1 MAVGGKPGGIHPLAL
16 AKLWQSALGVVGF
29 AAGEVIDGFD
39 IGLQEPWKG
48 NRSTARREGRL
59 TSVAGVA
66 VDPQAQRGAAGV
78 GHLRGDRALPD
89 QFVEPE
95 TVAIEF
101 GVQRTRGGER
111 LSCRADR
118 LVGLLGVLDLAGVLA
133 RTGVD
138 VLVAVKLAGLV
149 ARRVNRRLRQRG
161 RVGPHIGDVAVLVE
175 LLGHAHGALGAEPE
189 LAAGLLLQGRR
200 HERRVRAASVR
211 LLLDRGHGQGGALQP
226 GREGTGGGLIEH
238 QHLVGFAQHPQRVEV
253 PARRHPLTV
262 DGDQPGAEPWRGGVR
277 IRDAGVQLGQD
288 VPVGRA
294 TEGHPLTLALNDDA
308 SRHGLHPAG
317 RQAPA
322 HLLPQ
327 HRADLVAVQPVQ
339 DAAGLL
345 GVDEV
350 GVQIAG
356 IFGGGPDRRF
366 GDLVKHHPPDRD
378 FRFQGLQQ
386 MPGDGLA
393 LPVTVGGQIQLVDVF
408 EQTLQFGNGGLLI
421 RADHVEGFEV
431 VVDVDAGAGPGLRL
445 ILRRHIGGVLR
456 QVADVASGGL
466 DNVIRA
472 EVTGD
477 FARLGGRLDDDEPT
491 NIVAG
496 SASAV
501 VVSQLR
507 PRSHSV
513 VSGHPVPGQFRTPG
527 PADANR
533 PPR

>member
-16 AKLWQSALGVVGF
+16 AKLWQSALRVVGF

-39 IGLQEPWKG
+39 IGLQEAWKG
-48 NRSTARREGRL
+48 DRTTARREGRL
-59 TSVAGVA
+59 TPVAGVA

-133 RTGVD
+133 RAGVD
-138 VLVAVKLAGLV
+138 VLVAVKLASLV

-161 RVGPHIGDVAVLVE
+161 RVGPHVGDVAVLVE

-200 HERRVRAASVR
+200 HERRVRAARVG
-211 LLLDRGHGQGGALQP
+211 LLLDRGHGQCGALQP
-226 GREGTGGGLIEH
+226 GRERTGGGLVEH

-253 PARRHPLTV
+253 PARRHPLAV
-262 DGDQPGAEPWRGGVR
+262 DGDQPGGEPWRGGVR

-294 TEGHPLTLALNDDA
+294 TEGHPLALALNDDA
-308 SRHGLHPAG
+308 GRHGLHPPG

-327 HRADLVAVQPVQ
+327 HRADLVAIQPVQ

-378 FRFQGLQQ
+378 FRFEGLQQ

-393 LPVTVGGQIQLVDVF
+393 LPVTVGGQV
-408 EQTLQFGNGGLLI
+408 
-421 RADHVEGFEV
+421 
-431 VVDVDAGAGPGLRL
+431 
-445 ILRRHIGGVLR
+445 
-456 QVADVASGGL
+456 
-466 DNVIRA
+466 
-472 EVTGD
+472 
-477 FARLGGRLDDDEPT
+477 
-491 NIVAG
+491 
-496 SASAV
+496 
-501 VVSQLR
+501 
-507 PRSHSV
+507 
-513 VSGHPVPGQFRTPG
+513 
-527 PADANR
+527 
-533 PPR
+533 